1 MYPDRGPGL
10 HERIVDLDCK
20 FTGGGDDEDTYIV
33 RFVFLFFLFNAGED
47 RKAERESFATGIV
60 QYQYERMKI
69 RRWERTSQSQQS
81 QSHPYP
87 PIVQATHMPG
97 LASA

>member
-20 FTGGGDDEDTYIV
+20 FTGRGDDEDTYIV

-47 RKAERESFATGIV
+47 RKAERKSFATGIV
-60 QYQYERMKI
+60 QYERIKI
-69 RRWERTSQSQQS
+69 RRWERTSQSRQF

-87 PIVQATHMPG
+87 LIVQATHMPG
-97 LASA
+97 LASV